1 MRSNCYWGLKAQR
14 AFGEVSSGVISA
26 NKWSVILAA
35 TRSSLKYEIET
46 DDSDVF
52 GDVQAPWMIDGF

>member
-26 NKWSVILAA
+26 NNLVILAA
-35 TRSSLKYEIET
+35 TRSSLKYDK
-46 DDSDVF
+46 DDSDIF
-52 GDVQAPWMIDGF
+52 DDVQAP